1 MSRSHPTELPHT
13 SQSPYVPS
21 LIRSSAARTSASRCV
36 EAERSASDWDRSNAI
51 VTPSGSCSSSWF
63 EFWAASTSAV
73 IPSPS
78 SSISARVSASAA
90 SSSSRYLSVR
100 ELDELHPA
108 ERALGLDRAGV
119 LIDRHV
125 SAIEAAWEGEV
136 LPAALLDLIGEA
148 REQWNRVAQGDVTS

>member
-1 MSRSHPTELPHT
+1 MGKDSRVVEPLHPERLTWAALLGRWVDFARSALALPDDAEGRR
-13 SQSPYVPS
+13 
-21 LIRSSAARTSASRCV
+21 LRRCV
-36 EAERSASDWDRSNAI
+36 PDMI
-51 VTPSGSCSSSWF
+51 MLQ
-63 EFWAASTSAV
+63 AV
-73 IPSPS
+73 WC
-78 SSISARVSASAA
+78 A
-90 SSSSRYLSVR
+90 LR
-100 ELDELHPA
+100 ELDGLHPA